1 MAGDWMK
8 KFWKT
13 MLILLVLV
21 GTYVLINGVLI
32 CAYSTHDDTQPAD
45 AAIVLGAGIIDGEV
59 SPVYQERLN
68 HALWLYNEGYVDAII
83 PTGGTAEGN
92 SRSDASVAKDYLVK
106 NGIPAGAIFPDE
118 KSFITQEELSNAK
131 EIMEQEE
138 METALVVSD
147 PLHMKRAMF
156 LAKSVGLTAY
166 TSPTTTSRY
175 MSLKTQIPFLLREIF
190 FYTGYQW
197 YVTIF

>member
-1 MAGDWMK
+1 MK

-13 MLILLVLV
+13 MLILLGLV
-21 GTYVLINGVLI
+21 GAYVLINGILI
-32 CAYSTHDDTQPAD
+32 CAYSNRNETRVAD
-45 AAIVLGAGIIDGEV
+45 AAIVLGAGTFNGEV

-68 HALWLYNEGYVDAII
+68 HAVHLYSEGYVTAII
-83 PTGGTAEGN
+83 PTGGTGEGSN
-92 SRSDASVAKDYLVK
+92 QSDASAAKAYLVEK
-106 NGIPAGAIFPDE
+106 GIPADAIFPEENSSVTQENLINAKAIMDE
-118 KSFITQEELSNAK
+118 KDMK
-131 EIMEQEE
+131 
-138 METALVVSD
+138 TALVVSD

-156 LAKSVGLTAY
+156 LAKSAGLTAY

-197 YVTIF
+197 YVTLF

>member
-1 MAGDWMK
+1 
-8 KFWKT
+8 
-13 MLILLVLV
+13 MLILLALV
-21 GTYVLINGVLI
+21 GTYVLINGVVI
-32 CAYSTHDDTQPAD
+32 CAYSTHDDTQQAD
-45 AAIVLGAGIIDGEV
+45 TAIVLGAGMINGEV

-68 HALWLYNEGYVDAII
+68 HAVWLYQEGYVDTII
-83 PTGGTAEGN
+83 PTGGIAEGN
-92 SRSDASVAKDYLVK
+92 NRADASAAKDYLIEK
-106 NGIPAGAIFPDE
+106 GIPIEAIFPE
-118 KSFITQEELSNAK
+118 ESAYITQEELTNAK
-131 EIMEQEE
+131 EIMEQEG
-138 METALVVSD
+138 MKTALVVSD

-197 YVTIF
+197 YVMMF

>member
-1 MAGDWMK
+1 MK

-13 MLILLVLV
+13 MLILVVLV

-32 CAYSTHDDTQPAD
+32 CAYSTHNETQPAD
-45 AAIVLGAGIIDGEV
+45 TAIVLGAGTFNGEV

-68 HALWLYNEGYVDAII
+68 HVVWLYEQGYVDTII
-83 PTGGTAEGN
+83 PTGGIGEGSNQADAE
-92 SRSDASVAKDYLVK
+92 AAKDYLIGK
-106 NGIPAGAIFPDE
+106 GIPEDIIFPEDY
-118 KSFITQEELSNAK
+118 SSVTQENLVNAK
-131 EIMEQEE
+131 AIMEEQGL
-138 METALVVSD
+138 ETALVVSD

-156 LAKSVGLTAY
+156 LAKSAGLTAY

-197 YVTIF
+197 YVMVF

>member
-1 MAGDWMK
+1 MK

-13 MLILLVLV
+13 MLILLALI
-21 GTYVLINGVLI
+21 GAYVLINGVLI

-45 AAIVLGAGIIDGEV
+45 TAIVLGAGIIDGEV
-59 SPVYQERLN
+59 SPVYRERLN
-68 HALWLYNEGYVDAII
+68 HAIWLYQEGYVDSII
-83 PTGGTAEGN
+83 PTGGVAEGN
-92 SRSDASVAKDYLVK
+92 NYSDASVAKAYLIA
-106 NGIPAGAIFPDE
+106 NGIPANAIIPE
-118 KSFITQEELSNAK
+118 ETAYITQEELTNAK
-131 EIMEQEE
+131 AIMEQES

-156 LAKSVGLTAY
+156 LAKNVGLTAY

-175 MSLKTQIPFLLREIF
+175 MSLKTQIPFLLRELF

-197 YVTIF
+197 YMTLF